1 MPRRAI
7 VSENRV
13 GDGGSRFPKLDF
25 KEKGERKRVLLI
37 DPDGP
42 WQEYVHYLRAPKF
55 KDGVPVM
62 TTRERRGEE
71 VPDYDTDFIGMPLC
85 FGDADTV
92 AEQGYDAANCPAC
105 AVVAQAPAEMRL
117 APQLRFAANVVDQVL
132 RAGTWEIRRP
142 FSAEVVIWTFTSGM
156 YDEILSLQEQNG
168 RLIRERDIT
177 LECSNAKFNQVKMGV
192 MNTPGWQEAN
202 AGAILKELLETP
214 GNIATEEQLRD
225 ACGRSV
231 KRGFMEEDVRLCL
244 RRWEKA
250 LRLNGVEL
258 GDPAPGAQLGGGKQD
273 LATAARDLL
282 NEPAPA
288 SQASP
293 WDDQRTAAA
302 VQQVQEA
309 KAEVRAELGLD
320 PAPASGMD
328 MFTREGQE
336 KAEQEHADAVTAKH
350 GEGTD
355 PFASGSSGGGSAS
368 ESADP
373 FGAGAAPGS
382 QTGPAPEAST
392 ASTQTAPSP
401 GAKAEPKKSRFDTL
415 LAGLGG
421 QG

>member
-13 GDGGSRFPKLDF
+13 GEGGNRFPKLDF

-85 FGDADTV
+85 FGDAEVV

-105 AVVAQAPAEMRL
+105 AVVGQAPAEMRL

-132 RAGTWEIRRP
+132 KGGSWEIRRP

-156 YDEILSLQEQNG
+156 YDEILSLQEQHG
-168 RLIRERDIT
+168 ALIRERDIT

-192 MNTPGWQEAN
+192 MNVPGWQEAN

-214 GNIATEEQLRD
+214 GNVATDEQLRD
-225 ACGRSV
+225 ACGRQV
-231 KRGFMEEDVRLCL
+231 KRNFMEEDVRLCL

-258 GDPAPGAQLGGGKQD
+258 GDPAGTANLGGQPQQT
-273 LATAARDLL
+273 LASAAQELLGTPDTAGAV
-282 NEPAPA
+282 E
-288 SQASP
+288 
-293 WDDQRTAAA
+293 A
-302 VQQVQEA
+302 VQAA

-320 PAPASGMD
+320 GGGLD
-328 MFTREGQE
+328 IFTPGGDDRAREAH
-336 KAEQEHADAVTAKH
+336 AEAAAERQ
-350 GEGTD
+350 GGTD
-355 PFASGSSGGGSAS
+355 VN
-368 ESADP
+368 P

-382 QTGPAPEAST
+382 PTGAASGVSTAPTQPAPSSPDSSEDEKTSV
-392 ASTQTAPSP
+392 APVES
-401 GAKAEPKKSRFDTL
+401 AEQVKPQKSRFDTL